1 VPVGADA
8 RIISQALVSLLNR
21 FGIFYGWWIVFSAA
35 AIVFLSAGTFFYGFS
50 LLVGPLTDEFGWS
63 RASISIGFSL
73 RTELGG
79 VAAPIVG
86 FALDRVGVRRI
97 TLAGVCIVTVGMVM
111 ISQTQSLW
119 FFYASVVVLAIG
131 MSGTGG
137 ATASAVISHWFR
149 RQRGKAL
156 GLMTLGG
163 GAGGLSAVIFAWLIS
178 DFGWRDALL
187 IVAISQF
194 FICVPL
200 ALSIHNRPADIGL
213 EPDGLPQD
221 VLPAGTPPPPEG
233 PEITTGQALR
243 SPLFWR
249 MALVFGLSN
258 FATTALIVH
267 QVPFLEEQVGFSH
280 TLAAVSVTAMIAVSI
295 IGRLGFGGAADR
307 YSPTL
312 VMALGLGFTATGLVM
327 FAAVREPWQS
337 VFPLVFFGI
346 GFGAAIPLRSVLQAE
361 YFGLRAFGAIQG
373 MILTVTTFF
382 AFVGPIMAGYMY
394 DMSDSY
400 RLAFIVLA
408 CGPALGIPLVLTL
421 QSPRSRRAVEDAATV

>member
-1 VPVGADA
+1 M
-8 RIISQALVSLLNR
+8 VSLLNR
-21 FGIFYGWWIVFSAA
+21 FGIFYGWWIVFAA
-35 AIVFLSAGTFFYGFS
+35 ASIVFLSAGTFFYGFS

-79 VAAPIVG
+79 IAAPVVG

-97 TLAGVCIVTVGMVM
+97 TLAGVMVVTVGMVM

-119 FFYASVVVLAIG
+119 FFYLSVVVLALG

-149 RQRGKAL
+149 RQRGRAL

-163 GAGGLSAVIFAWLIS
+163 GAGGLSAVVFAWLIS

-187 IVAISQF
+187 IIAITQAV
-194 FICVPL
+194 ICVPL
-200 ALSIHNRPADIGL
+200 ALSIHNKPSDLGL
-213 EPDGLPQD
+213 EPDGQPVDLVPRS
-221 VLPAGTPPPPEG
+221 AGAQAASEG
-233 PEITTGQALR
+233 REVTTGQAVR
-243 SPLFWR
+243 SALFWR

-280 TLAAVSVTAMIAVSI
+280 TAAAVSVTAMIAISI

-312 VMALGLGFTATGLVM
+312 VMALGLAFTATGLLM

-373 MILTVTTFF
+373 MVLTVTTFF
-382 AFVGPIMAGYMY
+382 AFVGPIMAGFMY
-394 DMSDSY
+394 DASDSY
-400 RLAFIVLA
+400 RLAFVVLA
-408 CGPALGIPLVLTL
+408 CGPAIGIPLVLTL
-421 QSPRSRRAVEDAATV
+421 RTPLPQRVADDVATV

>member
-1 VPVGADA
+1 MPVRPHA
-8 RIISQALVSLLNR
+8 RIIPQALVSLLNR
-21 FGIFYGWWIVFSAA
+21 FDIFYGWWIVFSAA

-97 TLAGVCIVTVGMVM
+97 TLAGVFIVTIGMVM

-119 FFYASVVVLAIG
+119 FFYLSVVVLAIG

-163 GAGGLSAVIFAWLIS
+163 GAGGLSAVVFAWLIN

-187 IVAISQF
+187 IVAVSQF
-194 FICVPL
+194 IICVPL
-200 ALSIHNRPADIGL
+200 ALSIHNRPSDIGL

-221 VLPAGTPPPPEG
+221 VLPAGAPPPPEG

-295 IGRLGFGGAADR
+295 VGRLGFGGAADR

-312 VMALGLGFTATGLVM
+312 VMALGLGFTATGLLM
-327 FAAVREPWQS
+327 FAAIREPWQS

-394 DMSDSY
+394 DASESY
-400 RLAFIVLA
+400 RLAFVVLA
-408 CGPALGIPLVLTL
+408 CGPALGIPLILTL
-421 QSPRSRRAVEDAATV
+421 QSPRSRRAVEDPATV

>member
-1 VPVGADA
+1 
-8 RIISQALVSLLNR
+8 
-21 FGIFYGWWIVFSAA
+21 
-35 AIVFLSAGTFFYGFS
+35 
-50 LLVGPLTDEFGWS
+50 
-63 RASISIGFSL
+63 
-73 RTELGG
+73 
-79 VAAPIVG
+79 
-86 FALDRVGVRRI
+86 
-97 TLAGVCIVTVGMVM
+97 MVM

-119 FFYASVVVLAIG
+119 FFYLSVVVLAIG

-149 RQRGKAL
+149 RQRGRAL

-163 GAGGLSAVIFAWLIS
+163 GAGGLSAVVFAWLIS

-187 IVAISQF
+187 IIAITQAV
-194 FICVPL
+194 ICVPL
-200 ALSIHNRPADIGL
+200 ALSIHNKPSDLGL
-213 EPDGLPQD
+213 EPDGQPVDLVPRS
-221 VLPAGTPPPPEG
+221 AGAQAAIEG
-233 PEITTGQALR
+233 REVTTGQAVR
-243 SPLFWR
+243 SALFWR

-280 TLAAVSVTAMIAVSI
+280 TAAAVSVTAMIAISI

-312 VMALGLGFTATGLVM
+312 VMALGLAFTATGLLM

-373 MILTVTTFF
+373 MVLTVTTFF
-382 AFVGPIMAGYMY
+382 AFVGPIMAGFMY
-394 DMSDSY
+394 DASDSY
-400 RLAFIVLA
+400 RLAFVVLA
-408 CGPALGIPLVLTL
+408 CGPAIGIPLVLTL
-421 QSPRSRRAVEDAATV
+421 RAPLPQRVAEDVATA